1 MRKTALAAV
10 AAAVAALAFV
20 AAAFGGSTATKASTD
35 INLALS
41 TWNGYIGLVIAS
53 KEGYFKKHG
62 LNIKISIIEDPV
74 QRFAALKAGKLQAI
88 ATTVDTFSRTNAQGI
103 ATTMVLGLDASV
115 GGDGIVADKSITS
128 IKALKGQ
135 KVAVSNGS
143 TSQWMLAYVL
153 QKNGMSLDD
162 VDQVDMTAGD
172 AGAAFAAGKVPVAV
186 TWQPWLDRANSNPKG
201 HVLVDTKKY
210 NTIIVDEVAFA
221 TSYTKD
227 HPAQVKQFIAAYSD
241 ALKLLKSNPQKAF
254 GDVTKYLG
262 QTPAQIKATLKEVPI
277 GSLAQSR
284 TYYGTPSKPGPIYG
298 VFDDSAKFWQQI
310 GQIKSMPSAKAAVNG
325 SFLVGVK

>member
-1 MRKTALAAV
+1 MRKTALAA
-10 AAAVAALAFV
+10 AAAAAAALAFV
-20 AAAFGGSTATKASTD
+20 AAAFAGPTTTKASTD
-35 INLALS
+35 INLAFS
-41 TWNGYIGLVIAS
+41 TWNGYIGLVIAD

-62 LNIKISIIEDPV
+62 LNVKTTVIEDPV

-103 ATTMVLGLDASV
+103 ASTMVLGLDASV
-115 GGDGIVADKSITS
+115 GGDGIVADKSIKS

-153 QKNGMSLDD
+153 SKNGMSLDD
-162 VDQVDMTAGD
+162 VNQIDMTAGD

-210 NTIIVDEVAFA
+210 STIIVDEVAFA
-221 TSYTKD
+221 TSYVKD

-241 ALKLLKSNPQKAF
+241 ALKLLKSNPAKAF

-262 QTPAQIKATLKEVPI
+262 QTPAQIKATMKEVPI
-277 GSLAQSR
+277 WSLAQSR
-284 TYYGTPSKPGPIYG
+284 AYYGTPAKPGPIYG
-298 VFDDSAKFWQQI
+298 VFDASAKFWKQI
-310 GQIKSMPSAKAAVNG
+310 GQIKSMPSAKSAING